1 MQGRDVILGL
11 LSERQHTGYEIKTL
25 IEKRLKYFFDGT
37 IGMIY
42 PTLKKLEKEG
52 KVEKMVV
59 LQEGKP
65 NKNVYTITDSGR
77 EEFDAYLKSA
87 VSPEIIKSDFLMRL
101 NFGKSLAPE
110 RVRELVEEEL
120 ARKKADLALMTEVL
134 PTWQETG
141 MVPAQTLV
149 FEYGKTYYQSVIA
162 LLEAFLAE
170 N

>member
-11 LSERQHTGYEIKTL
+11 LSEREHTGYEIKTL
-25 IEKRLKYFFDGT
+25 IENRLKYFFDGT

-52 KVEKMVV
+52 KVEKKVV

-77 EEFDAYLKSA
+77 EEFEAYLQSEVA
-87 VSPEIIKSDFLMRL
+87 PESIKSDFLMRL

-120 ARKKADLALMTEVL
+120 ARKKSDLALMSETL

-141 MVPAQTLV
+141 MVAAQVLA
-149 FEYGKTYYQSVIA
+149 FEYGKSYYQTVIN
-162 LLEAFLAE
+162 LLEKFLDE